1 MKNAN
6 KNNKISAIILTY
18 NEEIHIDRCIKSL
31 KNFVKEI
38 IIIDSNSNDK
48 TIEICKKNH
57 IRI

>member
-1 MKNAN
+1 MKNSYR
-6 KNNKISAIILTY
+6 NNKITAIILTY

-48 TIEICKKNH
+48 TIEI
-57 IRI
+57 